1 MFLLGYIAAPPTIT
15 VFSWASVVS
24 AAIMP
29 SANAVT
35 AAVVSAAFRAKFMK
49 PSRSACRS
57 HERSRSTNTGG
68 PCAGMPGVG
77 SQACELAA
85 GDDRTGRQPAGRAA
99 RMDGQRLLSGSSV
112 SRPRTGHHAD
122 VSNRAPE
129 TALQP
134 ETFSNERPYLIFNQQ
149 RHHPRG

>member
-15 VFSWASVVS
+15 VFSWAGVVS

-57 HERSRSTNTGG
+57 HERSRNTNTGDRAPGCPGSDHRRVSLPLPMTG
-68 PCAGMPGVG
+68 PVG
-77 SQACELAA
+77 SPLGEPPGWTGSACGADHQLA
-85 GDDRTGRQPAGRAA
+85 DREPGITL
-99 RMDGQRLLSGSSV
+99 M
-112 SRPRTGHHAD
+112 
-122 VSNRAPE
+122 
-129 TALQP
+129 
-134 ETFSNERPYLIFNQQ
+134 
-149 RHHPRG
+149 